1 MKTFKKLESH
11 YRHRIYTFAFY
22 NLGEHEEA
30 EDATQDVL
38 IRLWKH
44 YKELNETLLPAWIV
58 RVTRNACIDRMRKRR
73 SYSMRVVGCPDERIC
88 EGTSTEPGPEALMET
103 TELRSQIQT
112 ALTRIQEPYR
122 SVVILREI
130 QDMKYDEIAEA
141 VNLPLNTVKSYIH
154 RGRKMLR
161 EELRGVVNHDAA

>member
-1 MKTFKKLESH
+1 MKKFKKLADQ

-22 NLGEHEEA
+22 SLGEHEEA
-30 EDATQDVL
+30 QDATQDVL

-44 YKELNETLLPAWIV
+44 YEELNEQMLGAWIA
-58 RVTRNACIDRMRKRR
+58 RVTRNACIDRLRKRR
-73 SYSMRVVGCPDERIC
+73 SYSMRVVGSPCDGVF
-88 EGTSTEPGPEALMET
+88 EGTSTEPGPESLLEES
-103 TELRSQIQT
+103 ELRSQIQS

-130 QDMKYDEIAEA
+130 QDMKYEEIAAA
-141 VNLPLNTVKSYIH
+141 VELPLNTVKSYLH

-161 EELRGVVNHDAA
+161 EELREIVNHDTH

>member
-1 MKTFKKLESH
+1 MKKFKKLADQ

-22 NLGEHEEA
+22 SLGEKEEA

-73 SYSMRVVGCPDERIC
+73 SYSMRVVGCPDDEFF
-88 EGTSTEPGPEALMET
+88 EGTSTAPGPEALMET
-103 TELRSQIQT
+103 TELRSQIQI

-130 QDMKYDEIAEA
+130 QDMKYEEIATA
-141 VNLPLNTVKSYIH
+141 VDLPLNTVKSYIH

-161 EELRGVVNHDAA
+161 EELREFVNHEAV